1 MAGLGVLFI
10 GMGMMGDAMAPLQQ
24 SETFIGFMANF
35 NNPLVGILIGA
46 VFTAIIQSSSASVG
60 IFTGTCK
67 HRCDSA
73 FECSV
78 YLVWTKY
85 RNLYYSSAGFY
96 RNKGKCKENDG
107 NPLDVQHYWY
117 DFILG
122 NLSDHSIYRLDCS
135 VDTG

>member
-1 MAGLGVLFI
+1 MTV
-10 GMGMMGDAMAPLQQ
+10 
-24 SETFIGFMANF
+24 
-35 NNPLVGILIGA
+35 
-46 VFTAIIQSSSASVG
+46 VFCISWYFA
-60 IFTGTCK
+60 GTCK

-78 YLVWTKY
+78 YLVWTEY
-85 RNLYYSSAGFY
+85 RNLYYSSAGIY

-117 DFILG
+117 GFILG

-135 VDTG
+135 ADTG